1 MYSRLM
7 GFLDD
12 QNLIYVRQFG
22 FRKHHST
29 THALINI
36 VERIRKCLDKG
47 ELACGVFVDLQKAFD
62 TVDHSILLSKLDHY
76 GIRIQQWNRIQ
87 QNFPNTNLSEISHPS
102 LKFASSM

>member
-1 MYSRLM
+1 MGSEMCIRDSLM

-22 FRKHHST
+22 FRKHHLT

-47 ELACGVFVDLQKAFD
+47 ELAYGVFVDLQK
-62 TVDHSILLSKLDHY
+62 SLILLT
-76 GIRIQQWNRIQ
+76 IQ
-87 QNFPNTNLSEISHPS
+87 FFS
-102 LKFASSM
+102 LN

>member
-1 MYSRLM
+1 MYKNKGSPLDPSNYRLISLLSNIEKVMYSRLM

-22 FRKHHST
+22 FRKHHSS

-47 ELACGVFVDLQKAFD
+47 ELACGVFVDLK
-62 TVDHSILLSKLDHY
+62 
-76 GIRIQQWNRIQ
+76 
-87 QNFPNTNLSEISHPS
+87 S
-102 LKFASSM
+102 L

>member
-1 MYSRLM
+1 MDPSNYRPISLLSNIEKIFEKVMYSRLM

-36 VERIRKCLDKG
+36 IERIRKCLDKG
-47 ELACGVFVDLQKAFD
+47 ELACGVFVDLKKPL
-62 TVDHSILLSKLDHY
+62 ILLT
-76 GIRIQQWNRIQ
+76 IQ
-87 QNFPNTNLSEISHPS
+87 FFS
-102 LKFASSM
+102 LN